1 MLMPDELQKLVPVM
15 SAITI
20 PAPLVM
26 AELRASPI
34 RSALVISIS
43 AGRVT
48 TTGRAWARARCPV
61 SLMSS
66 SPPAIRARPA
76 THVAAGY
83 AAGLAPAAG
92 RGRLW
97 SGHEPAR
104 PRAHHRPTLVAR

>member
-20 PAPLVM
+20 LAPLAM
-26 AELRASPI
+26 AVFSASPT

-48 TTGRAWARARCPV
+48 TTGRVWARCPV
-61 SLMSS
+61 SLISS
-66 SPPAIRARPA
+66 SPPAIQARPA

-92 RGRLW
+92 RGRPGAERGTLP
-97 SGHEPAR
+97 GEIR
-104 PRAHHRPTLVAR
+104 P